1 MLVVNNTAALVAVP
15 ETARP
20 SVCATGNGL
29 LELTAVPPL
38 NIFTPASNADF
49 IANNVS
55 LITLLIKTSYHLVNK
70 LSKNES

>member
-1 MLVVNNTAALVAVP
+1 VNNTVAIPLVAWFAAVPITVP
-15 ETARP
+15 ETANP

-38 NIFTPASNADF
+38 NILTPASNADF

-55 LITLLIKTSYHLVNK
+55 LITLLMETSL
-70 LSKNES
+70 LSAV